1 MSFFSQLHKKTI
13 HTSVTTAQGKTEKK
27 PTANTRCIPKLT
39 RYGKWRRLFCIWLVV
54 FNYFRIWSMLWVE
67 ACYFKWQYI
76 AECFQAI
83 PFMYIDWKQ
92 CKFDFFDNLISIF
105 TGFKASSFQRELSF
119 SKKKSKIRHFLTKSY
134 LFLRFE
140 VWTWKSDKSYNIS
153 FSWSFF
159 SFFLFLTH
167 FYILKLKNILHFFAK
182 FCVFSHFYIGF
193 WEKKTILN
201 VAIEFNLPL
210 QSYEFISS
218 TKNCLF
224 HWRSSLNSAH
234 SIPIHA
240 IPFDC
245 CCIFSLFSA

>member
-1 MSFFSQLHKKTI
+1 MKKALLHLTCGFQLFPNLEHALSGGMLLQMTIYCRMLSGHSIYVYRLEAMQIWFFWQFNKYFHRL
-13 HTSVTTAQGKTEKK
+13 QGIIISE
-27 PTANTRCIPKLT
+27 
-39 RYGKWRRLFCIWLVV
+39 
-54 FNYFRIWSMLWVE
+54 RIII
-67 ACYFKWQYI
+67 FK
-76 AECFQAI
+76 
-83 PFMYIDWKQ
+83 
-92 CKFDFFDNLISIF
+92 
-105 TGFKASSFQRELSF
+105 
-119 SKKKSKIRHFLTKSY
+119 KKKSKIRHFLTKSY

-167 FYILKLKNILHFFAK
+167 FYILILKNILHFFAK

-193 WEKKTILN
+193 WERKTILN